1 MAAPSPVSQVQR
13 ARKSVSNLAR
23 SKVRFQDP
31 ENGSLV
37 FAIALTLLGLSL
49 AWAAFSRG
57 GGDPGTWKWSAL
69 GISLAASL
77 VVFAGSLKKGALK
90 TDAGLVLLGLLLGW
104 MLFQL
109 TPLPPAW
116 VAVWSPRRWST
127 VAAARVVTGQ
137 NMNAWLPLTTAPAL
151 TLQCLLCV
159 VPAMATFVAV
169 REIGARPGRR
179 MWIYVAPIVVI
190 ACLEATLG
198 FLQLP
203 SAGADGNTA
212 VRVSGTYPNP
222 NHFAGLLEMA
232 FPLMP
237 LWAVATWKRAAGH
250 RNFPERY
257 GLQMSVL
264 ALGAVCILAAVLV
277 SLSRMAWIATLA
289 SIAGM
294 FVFLL
299 APRCN
304 NETRMGRQWARWIA
318 AVAVPLF
325 ILAFLSP
332 VQAIL
337 RFAAPDQLAGDGRM
351 GIWKDTLHLI
361 AAYPWT
367 GCGIGAFK
375 AGLFPFRTFA
385 PAYTVDYAHND
396 YLQIVAEL
404 GWPGAALAGALAVW
418 IFWCAVRAA
427 ISRRGHPNWE
437 LAVGILGALIALGLH
452 SLTDFNLYVPANALV
467 LAWLAGIVV
476 SPAVQESE
484 AAVPARRA
492 AQEHRE

>member
-1 MAAPSPVSQVQR
+1 MAAPSPVSHAR
-13 ARKSVSNLAR
+13 GARKSASNPAR
-23 SKVRFQDP
+23 WKVRFHDP
-31 ENGSLV
+31 EDGSLV
-37 FAIALTLLGLSL
+37 YGIALTLLGLSL
-49 AWAAFSRG
+49 AWAALSRG
-57 GGDPGTWKWSAL
+57 GGDPDAWKWSAL

-77 VVFAGSLKKGALK
+77 VVFTGSLKKGALK

-109 TPLPPAW
+109 TPLPPTW
-116 VAVWSPRRWST
+116 VAVLSPRRWST

-159 VPAMATFVAV
+159 VPAMAAFVAL

-179 MWIYVAPIVVI
+179 MWVYVVPIVVI

-237 LWAVATWKRAAGH
+237 LWAVAKWKRAAAH

-257 GLQMSVL
+257 GLQMTLL
-264 ALGAVCILAAVLV
+264 ALGAAGTLAGVLV
-277 SLSRMAWIATLA
+277 SLSRMALIATLA

-294 FVFLL
+294 LVFLL
-299 APRCN
+299 APRRN
-304 NETRMGRQWARWIA
+304 SETRMGRKWARWIA

-337 RFAAPDQLAGDGRM
+337 RFAAPDQLAGNGRM

-361 AAYPWT
+361 AAYPWS
-367 GCGIGAFK
+367 GCGIGAFE

-418 IFWCAVRAA
+418 IFWRAVRAV
-427 ISRRGHPNWE
+427 IFRRGQPNWE

-484 AAVPARRA
+484 AAV
-492 AQEHRE
+492 QEHRAVQEQKE